1 MEQQKRLDN
10 FNNEIKTI
18 ITMNNKILKSYFD
31 FDIDRQG
38 NIQSLKTTDNYD
50 EIKILVLCLGS
61 LVGEYEMLT
70 RLITN
75 ITKELNVPSNKQVDF
90 KSGLMRVCLRVIDAV
105 IDKCQE
111 KINLLE
117 EEK

>member
-10 FNNEIKTI
+10 FNSEIKTI
-18 ITMNNKILKSYFD
+18 ITMNNKVLKSYFD
-31 FDIDRQG
+31 FDIDKQG
-38 NIQSLKTTDNYD
+38 NITNLTITDSYD
-50 EIKILVLCLGS
+50 EIKILVLCLGAI
-61 LVGEYEMLT
+61 VGEYEMLT
-70 RLITN
+70 RLVTN

-90 KSGLMRVCLRVIDAV
+90 KSGLMRVCLHVIDAV
-105 IDKCQE
+105 INKCQE